1 MQNQETQNRSEPLLK
16 RMRFSSATL
25 IKCLAVYTG
34 ILIPAVTFLNL
45 FSDDPDAR
53 AKVLMGFLLVLF
65 WCLGFG
71 LFSYYE
77 RDRFR
82 LLFTAIRMPW
92 QIKFVACAIALAM
105 LEEVVTVSLTNA
117 APLLGSQTGKAMITA
132 STNYA
137 EVVFLNSVWPVF
149 VPWILAWAVLLSRY
163 DFPANHVF
171 LLFGLLGSLAEA
183 TLGPGALIAG
193 FWFFVYGLMV
203 YLPAYSLPARQTVPL
218 RWWHYGYALIL
229 PFLFMLP
236 WGLLYTLIVKG
247 LLGYDFIPAR

>member
-1 MQNQETQNRSEPLLK
+1 
-16 RMRFSSATL
+16 MRFSSSTI
-25 IKCLAVYTG
+25 IKCVAIYTG
-34 ILIPAVTFLNL
+34 ILIPVVTFLNV
-45 FSDDPDAR
+45 FSGDPHAR
-53 AKVLMGFLLVLF
+53 ARVLMGFFLVLF

-71 LFSYYE
+71 LLSYYK
-77 RDRFR
+77 RDQFKR
-82 LLFTAIRMPW
+82 LFTAIRMPW
-92 QIKFVACAIALAM
+92 QIKFIVCAIVLAM

-117 APLLGSQTGKAMITA
+117 APLLGSQTGKAMVTV

-171 LLFGLLGSLAEA
+171 LLFGLLGSIAE
-183 TLGPGALIAG
+183 THFGISALIAG

-203 YLPAYSLPARQTVPL
+203 YLPAYSLPPRKTVPP
-218 RWWHYGYALIL
+218 RWWHYGYALLL

-236 WGLLYTLIVKG
+236 WGLFYALIVKG
-247 LLGYDFIPAR
+247 LLGYDLIAAS